1 MVPSFQMRRQI
12 GRVFQA
18 LSRAGDFGCPVQG
31 EGVVRVAAGDERRRR
46 RNSFFAR
53 LRFLVGKPPNDQRP
67 IMWLS
72 GMCRWGWSVGF
83 VGSEPPERSL

>member
-1 MVPSFQMRRQI
+1 MIPSFQMMQQI

-31 EGVVRVAAGDERRRR
+31 EGVVRVAAGDERGAAETL
-46 RNSFFAR
+46 FFAR

-72 GMCRWGWSVGF
+72 GICRWGWGVGS